1 MIGSTV
7 WTPRDKS
14 GLVYKVDNQQDA
26 PSPRYGASWRGHEV
40 AAGAATG
47 QDHRRAAGVHPAGKP
62 AMKAA
67 KYTPSASLADR
78 LYYTTLFSSKIPMV
92 DLKQDVRLPETQ
104 QGIQPASK
112 LARCPSYAK
121 TTM

>member
-1 MIGSTV
+1 
-7 WTPRDKS
+7 
-14 GLVYKVDNQQDA
+14 
-26 PSPRYGASWRGHEV
+26 
-40 AAGAATG
+40 
-47 QDHRRAAGVHPAGKP
+47 
-62 AMKAA
+62 MKAA